1 MKVNTLNTLILRN
14 PSENDI
20 HTAANLLK
28 EGKLVV
34 FPTETVYGLGAS
46 ALDETAAARIYTA
59 KGRPSDNPLIIHLA
73 NADEAEKYAE
83 ISPCF
88 QKLAKLFMP
97 GPLTVVLTK
106 KECIPFSVTGGLNT
120 VAVRIPSHPIA
131 HKLLEFASIPIAAPS
146 ANLSGRPSCTTVE
159 HVIEDMNGKVDAIL
173 DGGESDLGLESTILM
188 PRGDNKVVLLRPGA
202 ITIEMLTENGFEV
215 TLDKA
220 VTEKPKENEKPLAP
234 GMKYRHYAP
243 KASLILLDGTIEQ
256 ISDFMK
262 MHSQNDP
269 SVAFLC
275 YDELKSK
282 MSQQKAIFLGAYSD
296 PLLQAHNL
304 FNALRTL
311 DQDDSIR
318 TVYAPLPAKEHI
330 GLALYNRLLKAAGY
344 TVKKL

>member
-20 HTAANLLK
+20 LTAANLLK

-46 ALDETAAARIYTA
+46 ALDETAAARIYAA
-59 KGRPSDNPLIIHLA
+59 KGRPSDNPLIIHLS

-88 QKLAKLFMP
+88 QKLASLFMP

-106 KECIPFSVTGGLNT
+106 KDCIPFSVTGGLNT

-131 HKLLEFASIPIAAPS
+131 HQLLEFASIPIAAPS

-173 DGGESDLGLESTILM
+173 DGGESDLGLESTILL
-188 PRGDNKVVLLRPGA
+188 PRGDNEVVLLRPGA
-202 ITIEMLTENGFEV
+202 ITIEMLAENGFEV
-215 TLDKA
+215 TLDKV

-243 KASLILLDGTIEQ
+243 KANLILLDGTIEQ

-262 MHSQNDP
+262 MQPNDP

-275 YDELKSK
+275 YDELRSE
-282 MSQQKAIFLGAYSD
+282 MSQRKAIFLGAYSD

-330 GLALYNRLLKAAGY
+330 GLALYNRMLKAAGY

>member
-1 MKVNTLNTLILRN
+1 MKVNQLNTLIFKN
-14 PSENDI
+14 PSQDDI
-20 HTAANLLK
+20 NKAAELLRA
-28 EGKLVV
+28 GKLVV

-46 ALDETAAARIYTA
+46 ALDETAAARIYAA

-73 NADEAEKYAE
+73 KANDASKYAD
-83 ISPCF
+83 ISPCYE
-88 QKLAKLFMP
+88 KLADLFMP
-97 GPLTVVLTK
+97 GPLTVVLPK
-106 KECIPFSVTGGLNT
+106 KDCIPFSVTGGLDT
-120 VAVRIPSHPIA
+120 VAVRVPSHPIA
-131 HKLLEFASIPIAAPS
+131 HKLLEAASIPIAAPS
-146 ANLSGRPSCTTVE
+146 ANRSGRPSCTTAE
-159 HVIEDMNGKVDAIL
+159 HVIEDMNGMVDAIL
-173 DGGESDLGLESTILM
+173 DGGESDLGLESTILL
-188 PRGDNKVVLLRPGA
+188 PRGDKEVVLLRPGA

-243 KASLILLDGTIEQ
+243 KAQMILLDGTLDDIAE
-256 ISDFMK
+256 FMRQ
-262 MHSQNDP
+262 SPDDP

-282 MSQQKAIFLGAYSD
+282 TGNKKIINLGSVSD

-304 FNALRTL
+304 FHALRCV
-311 DQDDSIR
+311 DQDDSIK
-318 TVYAPLPAKEHI
+318 TVYAPLPDQENI